1 MLFILAVLLGVF
13 PVVHVH
19 VTGHIVPGALVLY
32 CSRFHFVSFGSTS
45 APVDLSAWPSLAND
59 FSRLA
64 KRMSSQLLEIY
75 RQLENISSFLLF
87 ILSHANGA
95 PDRDFPLFSAAVELW
110 RNHWILGKRVYFM
123 QNTPWECAA
132 GQAVGHRIG
141 GASSAGGI
149 PGARGCGG
157 SLRGCLVPLGL
168 IGDKFVELKGLT
180 LPVLDL
186 IK

>member
-1 MLFILAVLLGVF
+1 MLFILAVLLGF
-13 PVVHVH
+13 FCSSPCACHRAH
-19 VTGHIVPGALVLY
+19 VPGALVLY

-59 FSRLA
+59 FSRSA

-75 RQLENISSFLLF
+75 RQLEKFSSFLLF

-95 PDRDFPLFSAAVELW
+95 SGRFFHFFQQRSSCGKTALYCLNGCILCKIRRGSAQPVKL
-110 RNHWILGKRVYFM
+110 LGVRSV
-123 QNTPWECAA
+123 
-132 GQAVGHRIG
+132 GQAQRVASRVLEGVVVPYM
-141 GASSAGGI
+141 GA
-149 PGARGCGG
+149 
-157 SLRGCLVPLGL
+157 LFHLGL
-168 IGDKFVELKGLT
+168 IVDKFVELKGLT

>member
-1 MLFILAVLLGVF
+1 MLFILAVLLGGF

-75 RQLENISSFLLF
+75 RQLEKFSSFLLF

-95 PDRDFPLFSAAVELW
+95 PGRFFHFFQQRSSCGETAVYWLNGCILCKIRRGSAQPGKL
-110 RNHWILGKRVYFM
+110 LGIGSV
-123 QNTPWECAA
+123 
-132 GQAVGHRIG
+132 GQAQRVASRVLEGVVVPYVGAWFLWG
-141 GASSAGGI
+141 
-149 PGARGCGG
+149 
-157 SLRGCLVPLGL
+157 
-168 IGDKFVELKGLT
+168 
-180 LPVLDL
+180 
-186 IK
+186 

>member
-1 MLFILAVLLGVF
+1 MSPGTHCARCSGTVLL
-13 PVVHVH
+13 PVSFRF
-19 VTGHIVPGALVLY
+19 LW
-32 CSRFHFVSFGSTS
+32 FHFRTRRSIR
-45 APVDLSAWPSLAND
+45 LAKLGKR
-59 FSRLA
+59 FSGLA
-64 KRMSSQLLEIY
+64 KRMSAQLLEIY
-75 RQLENISSFLLF
+75 RQLEKFSSFLLF

-95 PDRDFPLFSAAVELW
+95 PGRDFPLFSAAVELW

-141 GASSAGGI
+141 GASSADGI

-157 SLRGCLVPLGL
+157 SLHGCMVPLGL

>member
-1 MLFILAVLLGVF
+1 MLFILAVLLGFF

-32 CSRFHFVSFGSTS
+32 CSRFQFVSFGSTS

-75 RQLENISSFLLF
+75 RQLEKFSSFLLF

-95 PDRDFPLFSAAVELW
+95 LGRFFFTYFSSGRVVAKPL
-110 RNHWILGKRVYFM
+110 Y
-123 QNTPWECAA
+123 
-132 GQAVGHRIG
+132 IG
-141 GASSAGGI
+141 
-149 PGARGCGG
+149 
-157 SLRGCLVPLGL
+157 
-168 IGDKFVELKGLT
+168 
-180 LPVLDL
+180 
-186 IK
+186 